1 MGCGDGGG
9 DDGLDTTGDTT
20 ADAAG
25 DTTADAVGDQAGTSS
40 VPPDPG
46 AGTAGDRIT
55 VAGTEALVW
64 GSGGPGVVLAHGLTF
79 DAASWEELATAISA
93 RGGTALAV
101 EDISTDAI
109 AAAVTYL
116 RDERGHDQVA
126 LVGGSAGADAILRL
140 VTEEE
145 GVADQ
150 LVLLSPNRLV
160 DGLGPEPKL
169 FVAGEDEGVADVSS
183 DLAADAPGDDNEVIL
198 VPGSAHAQHLLDGDD
213 GDRITTAILDLLIPD
228 AP

>member
-1 MGCGDGGG
+1 MGLVHLLPRRLVVVVTLVVGLLGCGDDDPAPSG
-9 DDGLDTTGDTT
+9 DM
-20 ADAAG
+20 AA
-25 DTTADAVGDQAGTSS
+25 
-40 VPPDPG
+40 P
-46 AGTAGDRIT
+46 AGDRVT

-79 DAASWEELATAISA
+79 DAASWDELATAIAA
-93 RGGTALAV
+93 RGGRALAV
-101 EDISTDAI
+101 EDISPEAI

-116 RDERGHDQVA
+116 RDERDHDQVA

-140 VTEEE
+140 VTEQDD
-145 GVADQ
+145 VADQ

-160 DGLGPEPKL
+160 EGLGPEPKL
-169 FVAGEDEGVADVSS
+169 FVAGEDEGVADVSN

-198 VPGSAHAQHLLDGDD
+198 VPGSAHAQNLLDGDD
-213 GDRITTAILDLLIPD
+213 GDEITAAILDRLTPE